1 METGREA
8 GRVEG
13 QRLKGKWGKERS
25 QERKHTD
32 QKRWVR
38 VEGKRPAA
46 AGVKDDTDQS

>member
-38 VEGKRPAA
+38 AEGGEKT
-46 AGVKDDTDQS
+46 GGDTDQS